1 MKGFAILSTI
11 LAALMGWA
19 FYAADR
25 AAALIQVSGTTV
37 VQWQG
42 SSCVAAQ
49 GAAFGNPYMK
59 GSPSLT
65 CSADPA
71 GMVHTATWTELRV
84 SGQYIGVDPIM
95 GSNNWV
101 SCRLYVDGA
110 LVVADHADAGDGT
123 DVTCLQVVN

>member
-25 AAALIQVSGTTV
+25 AVALMQVSGTTV

-42 SSCVAAQ
+42 TSCVAAQ
-49 GAAFGNPYMK
+49 GAAFGNPYQM
-59 GSPSLT
+59 GRPSLT
-65 CSADPA
+65 CDGGPV
-71 GMVHTATWTELRV
+71 GMVHTATWNELRV

-95 GSNNWV
+95 GANNWI
-101 SCRLYVDGA
+101 SCTLYVNGE
-110 LVVADHADAGDGT
+110 LVVSDHADAGDGT